1 MHCNKRYQILYSIVR
16 IHIDAVQIYLGD
28 ECPADD
34 TSLRLAPKR
43 GFRLHPPVNR
53 HCLSVLRRQLCA
65 MQYNSSF
72 CCGLDGHPSA
82 HSERAIGCS
91 RLQ

>member
-1 MHCNKRYQILYSIVR
+1 MHRKERHQMLFSIVE
-16 IHIDAVQIYLGD
+16 IHIGAVQIYLGD

-53 HCLSVLRRQLCA
+53 HCLSVLSRQLCA
-65 MQYNSSF
+65 LQYTSSILYKF
-72 CCGLDGHPSA
+72 NGRSSTR
-82 HSERAIGCS
+82 SEKASGCNC
-91 RLQ
+91 

>member
-1 MHCNKRYQILYSIVR
+1 MHCKGRYHILFSIVR

-65 MQYNSSF
+65 LQYNSSIF
-72 CCGLDGHPSA
+72 CDLDGHSSA
-82 HSERAIGCS
+82 RSEKAIACS
-91 RLQ
+91 R